1 MSETHY
7 YSNYANSRDIDCFF
21 RIGNGAYHFASN
33 GQPIPGF
40 VTRKTNLQIQD
51 EVYQALP
58 NATGDVE
65 THRETVRGLIMKEL
79 GDAGQ
84 IENSSFD
91 ERTNIEGMID
101 EYADSFKEMARMGF
115 ISMDLDDN
123 GRYHI
128 IATPKDQVL
137 SQKIMGMLPDVQAE
151 EIIIE

>member
-7 YSNYANSRDIDCFF
+7 YSNYVNSRDIDCFF
-21 RIGNGAYHFASN
+21 RIGDVAYHFASN
-33 GQPIPGF
+33 GQPIPRF
-40 VTRKTNLQIQD
+40 VTRKTNLQIQE

-65 THRETVRGLIMKEL
+65 TRRETVRGLIMKEL

-84 IENSSFD
+84 IENSPFD

-101 EYADSFKEMARMGF
+101 EYADSFKEMARIGF
-115 ISMDLDDN
+115 ISMDLDETD
-123 GRYHI
+123 RYHI

-137 SQKIMGMLPDVQAE
+137 SQKILGMLPEVQAE
-151 EIIIE
+151 DIIIE

>member
-1 MSETHY
+1 MSVTHY

-21 RIGNGAYHFASN
+21 RIGDVAYHFASN
-33 GQPIPGF
+33 GQPIPRF
-40 VTRKTNLQIQD
+40 VTRKTNLQIQ
-51 EVYQALP
+51 EKVYQALP

-65 THRETVRGLIMKEL
+65 TRRETVRGMIMKVL

-84 IENSSFD
+84 IENSPFD

-101 EYADSFKEMARMGF
+101 EYADSFIEMARIGF
-115 ISMDLDDN
+115 ISMDLDEN

-128 IATPKDQVL
+128 IATPKEQVL
-137 SQKIMGMLPDVQAE
+137 SQKMLSMLPEVQAE